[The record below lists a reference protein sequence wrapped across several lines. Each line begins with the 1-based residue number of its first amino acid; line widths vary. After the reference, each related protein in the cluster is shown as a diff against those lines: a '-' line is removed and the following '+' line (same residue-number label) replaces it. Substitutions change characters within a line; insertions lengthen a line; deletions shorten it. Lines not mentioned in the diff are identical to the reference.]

1 MRALIIGGGK
11 VGYYLLK
18 TLKDKGYRI
27 TLIERDKRLSTKIAE
42 EPNVEVICGDGTD
55 IEVLKDAGIEY
66 TQVVAAVTGKDE
78 ENFVIC
84 QIVRMNFISTEVIAR
99 INNPKNRA
107 IFKAIGVRKTVCSTE
122 VISNLIE
129 SELDSSKLKII
140 QTLQRGRMILL
151 ETIIDKSATWCDKDI
166 SSLRLPEGC
175 IIVSILRDE
184 SAIAPKGD
192 IVIKEDD
199 KVFIVTSMDKR
210 AELEKHLI
218 GK

>member
-11 VGYYLLK
+11 VGFYLLK

-27 TLIERDKRLSTKIAE
+27 TLIERDKKLCAKIAE
-42 EPNVEVICGDGTD
+42 ESNDEVICGDGTD
-55 IEVLKDAGIEY
+55 IDVLKDAGIEN

-84 QIVRMNFISTEVIAR
+84 QIVRINFESTEIIAR
-99 INNPKNRA
+99 INNPKNRTV
-107 IFKAIGVRKTVCSTE
+107 FKEIGVRKTVCSTE

-129 SELDSSKLKII
+129 SELNNNKLKII
-140 QTLQRGRMILL
+140 QTLNRGRMILL
-151 ETIIDKSATWCDKDI
+151 ETVVDKGTTWCNKDI
-166 SSLRLPEGC
+166 SSLKLPAGC
-175 IIVSILRDE
+175 IIVSILRSD

-210 AELEKHLI
+210 SALEKHLM